1 MVVVYTNEYANL
13 VIRVRVEVLP
23 CTVKVGKSD
32 EVVSFKENIL
42 ETSFDDVFIKKL
54 SLFPVHPGT

>member
-1 MVVVYTNEYANL
+1 MVVVYTNEYANP
-13 VIRVRVEVLP
+13 VIRVEVLP

-42 ETSFDDVFIKKL
+42 DTSFDDVFIKKL

>member
-1 MVVVYTNEYANL
+1 MVVVYTNEYANP
-13 VIRVRVEVLP
+13 VIRVEVLL
-23 CTVKVGKSD
+23 CTVKVGESD